1 MSRRIEGGVSPQLN
15 TNISSSTS
23 TAAQAQSIPSVREQM
38 VDALFRRTKPRS
50 LDEEAFPELAEV
62 LAMLRR
68 FARKL
73 AVMAGDDEGDYRVT
87 LVESGIA
94 MVDEHGEIG
103 FGAGFLASQRDRRE
117 LLIGVLAHEIG
128 HRPKRWAEYKVR
140 RELDVEE
147 LQALCRHEETR
158 ADIFSG
164 KGLAEL
170 SLSCDP
176 LCNFLLATETA
187 TPHPEYH
194 PADVRAEVIR
204 DAHAGRA
211 YRVENRRKL
220 FPEFDRA
227 RSVKNNLGE
236 Y

>member
-1 MSRRIEGGVSPQLN
+1 MSGRIQGGGPPQLN

-23 TAAQAQSIPSVREQM
+23 TAAQAEQIPSVREQM
-38 VDALFRRTKPRS
+38 VDALFRRTRPRS
-50 LDEEAFPELAEV
+50 LNEKDFPELAEL

-68 FARKL
+68 YAMKL
-73 AVMAGDDEGDYRVT
+73 AVMAGDAEDDYRIT
-87 LVESGIA
+87 LAESGIA
-94 MVDEHGEIG
+94 MIDEHGEIC
-103 FGAGFLASQRDRRE
+103 FGADFLLHHQEEQE

-140 RELDVEE
+140 KQLGVEE
-147 LQALCRHEETR
+147 MQTLCRHEETR

-170 SLSCDP
+170 QLSCEA
-176 LCNFLLATETA
+176 LCAYLLDHAA
-187 TPHPEYH
+187 SPHPEYH
-194 PADVRAEVIR
+194 PAEVRAEVIR

-227 RSVKNNLGE
+227 NSAKNNLGE